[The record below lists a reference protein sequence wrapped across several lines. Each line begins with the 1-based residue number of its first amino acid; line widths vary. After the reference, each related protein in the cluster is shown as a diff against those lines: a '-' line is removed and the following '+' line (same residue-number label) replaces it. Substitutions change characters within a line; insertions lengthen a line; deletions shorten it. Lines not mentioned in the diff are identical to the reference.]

1 MQAVHSMQE
10 IKQGDG
16 VPAFVGLQVADE
28 MPAQMAG
35 TIGNL
40 SLGFLHAIFA
50 KEREAAIGG
59 FVDYGGREFFAH
71 RDELH
76 ILRRAPGAVA
86 GGGDALL
93 YGGQVVSNVRHA
105 GMLV

>member
-1 MQAVHSMQE
+1 MQE

-16 VPAFVGLQVADE
+16 VPAFVGLEVADE
-28 MPAQMAG
+28 MPAQMTWA
-35 TIGNL
+35 IGNL
-40 SLGFLHAIFA
+40 GLGFLHAIFA
-50 KEREAAIGG
+50 EEREAGFGG
-59 FVDYGGREFFAH
+59 FADDWSREFFTH